1 MMLGNLL
8 ELTRPTNVALGVLT
22 VPLGATMVLEGSWGP
37 GDAVAVGLHAMSVAT
52 FMAAGNVMNDL
63 KDVEV
68 DRVAHPERPLPSGR
82 VTTTSARRLATLLWV
97 ASVGL
102 LAAGLSLLDAWVP
115 SVVIWAAAA
124 VLMVAYDH
132 GPDLKSRG
140 FVGNIAISVLVGA
153 VVVFGAAAA
162 GAWANPVVLAAASV
176 AALVNL
182 AREVVKDVHDM
193 SGDEGHRRT
202 LPMAIGAENARMV
215 AYVIALAGLVVLYV
229 PYQWGPLAFHQLVTQ
244 TPAILLII
252 TTNGPLWEG
261 RDAVVVARYRQAML
275 AGLVGFLLSVLL

>member
-1 MMLGNLL
+1 
-8 ELTRPTNVALGVLT
+8 
-22 VPLGATMVLEGSWGP
+22 MVLEGSWGS
-37 GDAVAVGLHAMSVAT
+37 GDAIAVGMHAMSVAT

-82 VTTTSARRLATLLWV
+82 VTTTAARRLATALWV
-97 ASVGL
+97 ASLGL
-102 LAAGLSLLDAWVP
+102 LAAGLSLLDAWLP
-115 SVVIWAAAA
+115 SMVIWAAAA

-132 GPDLKSRG
+132 GPDMKSRG

-162 GAWANPVVLAAASV
+162 GAWANPVALAAASV

>member
-1 MMLGNLL
+1 MGLGNLL

-22 VPLGATMVLEGSWGP
+22 VPLGATMVLEGSWGS
-37 GDAVAVGLHAMSVAT
+37 GDAIAVGLHAMSVAT

-82 VTTTSARRLATLLWV
+82 VTTTAARRLATALWV

-102 LAAGLSLLDAWVP
+102 LAAGLSLLDAWLP
-115 SVVIWAAAA
+115 SMVIWAAAA

-162 GAWANPVVLAAASV
+162 GAWANPVALAAASV

>member
-1 MMLGNLL
+1 MGLGNLL

-22 VPLGATMVLEGSWGP
+22 VPLGATMVLEGSWGS
-37 GDAVAVGLHAMSVAT
+37 GDAIAVGLHALSVAT

-82 VTTTSARRLATLLWV
+82 VTTTAARRLATALWV

-102 LAAGLSLLDAWVP
+102 LAAVLSLLDAWVP

-140 FVGNIAISVLVGA
+140 FVGNVAISVLVGA

-162 GAWANPVVLAAASV
+162 GAWANPVALAAASV

-193 SGDEGHRRT
+193 SGDDGHRRT

>member
-1 MMLGNLL
+1 MGLGNLL

-22 VPLGATMVLEGSWGP
+22 VPLGATMVLEGSWGS
-37 GDAVAVGLHAMSVAT
+37 GDAIAVGLHAMSVAT

-82 VTTTSARRLATLLWV
+82 VTTTSARRLATALWV

-115 SVVIWAAAA
+115 SVAIWVAAA

-162 GAWANPVVLAAASV
+162 GAWANPVALAAASV

>member
-1 MMLGNLL
+1 MGLSNLL

-22 VPLGATMVLEGSWGP
+22 VPLGATMVLEGSWGS
-37 GDAVAVGLHAMSVAT
+37 GDAIAVGLHALSVAT

-82 VTTTSARRLATLLWV
+82 VTTTAARRLATALWV

-102 LAAGLSLLDAWVP
+102 LAAVLSLLDAWVP

-140 FVGNIAISVLVGA
+140 FVGNVAISVLVGA

-162 GAWANPVVLAAASV
+162 GAWANPVALAAASV

-193 SGDEGHRRT
+193 SGDDGHRRT
-202 LPMAIGAENARMV
+202 LPMAIGEENARMV